1 VLFALPSGNRKKAR
15 HSFWSFRLATCRYW
29 YEQPDS
35 GACLG
40 RKHERDCYCHHKEA
54 SAMLHF
60 PPSRCASC
68 KLLHTSRGPPPSTD
82 TSLNIIVDHYFRS
95 CFLFRHNYN
104 SSILAPRAR
113 PDLRQIVVTTIVNMR
128 PVLNLTLALLLGGP
142 HQRFEELVAF
152 LAFCYSLERMTIPV
166 LMSFAKTLF
175 SLALLLSGPHQR
187 FEGLVAFLAFCYCL
201 ERMTFPVLM
210 SFAKTLFYSECN
222 IRDMVGQSTTSTF
235 LGHRY
240 LPIQIPTF
248 NMCAICQGSFVD
260 PVLTTCFHEF
270 CEYCR
275 RRAFTQ
281 DNRCPVCRRRP
292 LSWPDTWPFIRAQ
305 LWSYVCSHYAA
316 KQKTLALSI
325 SAILL
330 AYLST
335 DRDLFLNVMVA
346 VVFQVSC
353 NIVVQ
358 VAYYCWMGR
367 TILCGGTASQG
378 YRAFTRL
385 HLSVT
390 YFSVSL
396 CY

>member
-1 VLFALPSGNRKKAR
+1 
-15 HSFWSFRLATCRYW
+15 
-29 YEQPDS
+29 
-35 GACLG
+35 
-40 RKHERDCYCHHKEA
+40 
-54 SAMLHF
+54 
-60 PPSRCASC
+60 
-68 KLLHTSRGPPPSTD
+68 
-82 TSLNIIVDHYFRS
+82 
-95 CFLFRHNYN
+95 
-104 SSILAPRAR
+104 
-113 PDLRQIVVTTIVNMR
+113 MR

-152 LAFCYSLERMTIPV
+152 LAFCYSLERMTI
-166 LMSFAKTLF
+166 
-175 SLALLLSGPHQR
+175 
-187 FEGLVAFLAFCYCL
+187 
-201 ERMTFPVLM
+201 PVLM

-390 YFSVSL
+390 CFSVSL